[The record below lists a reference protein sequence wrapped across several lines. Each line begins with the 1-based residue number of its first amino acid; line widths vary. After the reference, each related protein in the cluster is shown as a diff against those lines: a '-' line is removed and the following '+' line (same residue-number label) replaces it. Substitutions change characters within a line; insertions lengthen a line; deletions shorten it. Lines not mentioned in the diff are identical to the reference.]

1 MAGRMKVEGSD
12 KLADMLNQLTNS
24 AEFVAAMALYDGAGV
39 VADAVT
45 EETKNI
51 NTEELHY
58 AAVEGST
65 TRLPSPEE
73 KELLMFG
80 AAGIAKFE
88 KNGSI
93 VQTSVGFNNSGYG
106 MLKGKR
112 KPIPQIANAINSGT
126 SFMRKQPFFRR
137 AVNRSRDAA
146 IAKME
151 ATGEAKLKEIL
162 DK

>member
-1 MAGRMKVEGSD
+1 MARRMKVEGSD
-12 KLADMLNQLTNS
+12 KLADMLNQLSNS
-24 AEFVAAMALYDGAGV
+24 AQFVAAMALYDGAGV

-51 NTEELHY
+51 STEKFNY
-58 AAVEGST
+58 AAVEGRT

-73 KELLMFG
+73 KALLLDG

-93 VQTSVGFNNSGYG
+93 VETSVGFNNSGYG
-106 MLKGKR
+106 MIKGKR

-126 SFMRKQPFFRR
+126 SFMKKQPFFRK
-137 AVNRSRDAA
+137 AVNRAKDAA
-146 IAKME
+146 VAKME
-151 ATGEAKLKEIL
+151 ATGEATLKEIME
-162 DK
+162 K